1 MPKVVAAV
9 TRYAFETFGY
19 QKLYALVFD
28 YNPGSM
34 CVLEKA
40 GYQLEAVVAQG
51 GREKWKGDR
60 FLLLQ
65 YHERELIK
73 KAVSVRMLLF

>member
-1 MPKVVAAV
+1 MRIGESRVPI
-9 TRYAFETFGY
+9 G
-19 QKLYALVFD
+19 
-28 YNPGSM
+28 G
-34 CVLEKA
+34 
-40 GYQLEAVVAQG
+40 GVAQG